1 MLSIVTSLVGLAAV
15 GGYLYV
21 AAMFARVSHKAGT
34 GIART
39 VMDALV
45 WPVMGWQAIQD
56 LYKVTPSS

>member
-1 MLSIVTSLVGLAAV
+1 MLTFVTSLVGMAAV

-34 GIART
+34 GMART
-39 VMDALV
+39 VLDALA

-56 LYKVTPSS
+56 LYKTNSSN